1 MSGIIN
7 DVRIF
12 YQDEAPEFVII
23 ERYMDSGV
31 AYYRNNGQIELRDR
45 VDNHIVEEEKMTQET
60 IDYLK
65 ERIEE
70 NKRSFEQTEL
80 NCAKVGELH
89 KRTICKK

>member
-70 NKRSFEQTEL
+70 NKRSFEK
-80 NCAKVGELH
+80 AKRQSEQFRREVEEG
-89 KRTICKK
+89 RTW